1 MAVASAAAAADRLA
15 DAARRGDKQA
25 VRSLLAQKVDVNEA
39 QGDGTTALHWA
50 AYNDDAE
57 MAEALI
63 RAGAKLQMVTRTG
76 ALTPLMVAASNG
88 SGAVVQTLLKAG
100 ADPNL
105 RGSDGSTALMTAA
118 ASGSV
123 EAVTALLDHGA
134 DVNAQETARGE
145 TALMFAAA
153 ANRAPVVS
161 LLIKRGA
168 NASLPSRLVRL
179 ARAPEY
185 GERPGA
191 AAAAAAAASAPAT
204 PAPAA
209 APAPAATSID
219 PRVAKAR
226 SERRVRPTAMGGLA
240 ALHFAAR
247 NGQLDAVRALVEGGA
262 DVNQLSGADKSTP
275 LVLAISNGYYDLGK
289 FLLDNGA
296 DPNLANADG
305 LTPLYATIEKQFAP
319 VSWSPTRPT
328 EQQRVTYLELMK
340 ELLKRGAA
348 PNARLGKKLWFR
360 PSDHDD
366 AWVGTAGT
374 TAFWRASFAN
384 DVAAMRLLLTAGADP
399 NIPSAENVTPLM
411 AASGMGW
418 TAALHRTVATSRIP
432 AVELC
437 LELGNDLNG
446 TDVFHYTALHG
457 AAYRGDNELVKFLI
471 DKGARLDVKTI
482 FGTNVTDMA
491 NGFVA
496 YSSLPRVHT
505 ETVQLMMKLGAPAPS
520 PDRVGESAY
529 CNASALNCPVSDPR

>member
-1 MAVASAAAAADRLA
+1 MAVATAAAAADRLA
-15 DAARRGDKQA
+15 DAARRGDKKTVQ
-25 VRSLLAQKVDVNEA
+25 SLLAQKVDVNEP

-57 MAEALI
+57 MADALI
-63 RAGAKLQMVTRTG
+63 RAGANLTPVTRTG
-76 ALTPLMVAASNG
+76 ALTPLMVAATNG
-88 SGAVVQTLLKAG
+88 SAAVVQTLLAAG
-100 ADPNL
+100 ADPNV
-105 RGSDGSTALMTAA
+105 RATDGSTPLMTAA

-123 EAVTALLDHGA
+123 DAVKALLDRGA
-134 DVNAQETARGE
+134 EVNAQETARGE

-153 ANRAPVVS
+153 ANRGPVVR
-161 LLIKRGA
+161 LLIERGA
-168 NASLPSRLVRL
+168 NAGLPSRLVLLGRP
-179 ARAPEY
+179 AEY
-185 GERPGA
+185 GEKPA
-191 AAAAAAAASAPAT
+191 APAAVAGSAT
-204 PAPAA
+204 PAVRIPDPKSA
-209 APAPAATSID
+209 APKFD

-226 SERRVRPTAMGGLA
+226 AERRVRATSMGGLT

-247 NGQLDAVRALVEGGA
+247 NGQRDAVRALVEGGA
-262 DVNQLSGADKSTP
+262 DVNQPSGADKSTP

-340 ELLKRGAA
+340 ELLNRGAA

-374 TAFWRASFAN
+374 TAFWRAAFAN

-411 AASGMGW
+411 VAAGLGW
-418 TAALHRTVATSRIP
+418 TAALHRTVAASRIP

-437 LELGNDLNG
+437 LELGNELNG

-457 AAYRGDNELVKFLI
+457 AAYRGDNELVTFLI
-471 DKGARLDVKTI
+471 GKGARLDIKTI

-505 ETVQLMMKLGAPAPS
+505 ETVELLQKLGAPAPS
-520 PDRVGESAY
+520 PERVGEVAY
-529 CNASALNCPVSDPR
+529 CDAAALNCPVSDPR